1 MNVSKAIEGRRFLF
15 LTGKG
20 GVGKT
25 TATAALALVLASQG
39 KRVLC
44 AMCQAKDR
52 LSTLLDGPPVGEEL
66 VQLRPNIM
74 AVNIQPEAALRE
86 YGLMVLRLRALYKA
100 VFDNRLVASF
110 FRATPG
116 LYEWAM
122 LGKAWFHTTE
132 RLANGAP
139 RFDVV
144 LFDAPSTGH
153 ALDMLR
159 GPKVIVDVAPPG
171 LLRREAMKAWSM
183 FSDPEQSGVVLVTL
197 PEEMPVTETFD
208 LFDALDKELGLPV
221 AQVIVN
227 GVIPP
232 VFSPE
237 ERDALLAPRELDLGR
252 AGDEALAAGAR
263 RARREM
269 VQHDALVRLR
279 DGMGAGVGGDGR
291 RIPLA
296 YLPYRFEGVN
306 TFESISELAMRLT

>member
-1 MNVSKAIEGRRFLF
+1 MNVSKAIEGRKFLF

-25 TATAALALVLASQG
+25 TVTAALALVLASRG

-52 LSTLLDGPPVGEEL
+52 LSTLLDGPPVGEDI
-66 VQLRPNIM
+66 VHLRPNIQ

-86 YGLMVLRLRALYKA
+86 YGQMVLRLRALYNA
-100 VFDNRLVASF
+100 VFDNKLVSSF

-122 LGKAWFHTTE
+122 LGKAWYHTTE
-132 RLANGAP
+132 RLPDGSP

-159 GPKVIVDVAPPG
+159 GPKVIVDIAPPG

-208 LFDALDKELGLPV
+208 LFEALENEMQLPI
-221 AQVIVN
+221 AQVVVN

-232 VFSPE
+232 IFSPL
-237 ERDALLAPRELDLGR
+237 EREALLAPRELDESR
-252 AGDEALAAGAR
+252 AGDEALASGAR
-263 RARREM
+263 RARREL

-279 DGMGAGVGGDGR
+279 EGIKV
-291 RIPLA
+291 PLA

-306 TFESISELAMRLT
+306 SFDSVSELAMRLT

>member
-1 MNVSKAIEGRRFLF
+1 MNVSKSIEGRRFLF

-25 TATAALALVLASQG
+25 TVTAALALVLAGQG

-52 LSTLLDGPPVGEEL
+52 LSTLLDGAPVGEQI
-66 VQLRPNIM
+66 VQLRPNIQ

-86 YGLMVLRLRALYKA
+86 YGKMVLRVRALYKA
-100 VFDNRLVASF
+100 VFDNKLVASF

-116 LYEWAM
+116 LYAWAM
-122 LGKAWFHTTE
+122 LGKAWYHTTE
-132 RLANGAP
+132 TLQDGRP

-171 LLRREAMKAWSM
+171 LLRREALKAWSM
-183 FSDPEQSGVVLVTL
+183 FEDPMQSGVVLVTL

-208 LFDALDKELGLPV
+208 LLEALNTEMRLPI

-232 VFSPE
+232 IFSPR
-237 ERDALLAPRELDLGR
+237 ERDSLLAPREIDETLP
-252 AGDEALAAGAR
+252 GDEALASGAR
-263 RARREM
+263 RARREL

-279 DGMGAGVGGDGR
+279 EDLNV
-291 RIPLA
+291 PLA
-296 YLPYRFEGVN
+296 YLPQRFEGVH
-306 TFESISELAMRLT
+306 TFESVSELAMRLT

>member
-25 TATAALALVLASQG
+25 TVTAALALVLASQG

-44 AMCQAKDR
+44 ATCQAKDR
-52 LSTLLDGPPVGEEL
+52 LSTLLDGPPVGEQII
-66 VQLRPNIM
+66 QLRSNIQ

-86 YGLMVLRLRALYKA
+86 YGQMVLRIRALYRA
-100 VFDNRLVASF
+100 VFDNKLVASF

-116 LYEWAM
+116 LYSWAM
-122 LGKAWFHTTE
+122 LGKAWYHTTE
-132 RLANGAP
+132 TLANGTP

-171 LLRREAMKAWSM
+171 LLRREALKAWSM
-183 FSDPEQSGVVLVTL
+183 FEDPVQSGVVLVTL

-208 LFDALDKELGLPV
+208 LLEALD
-221 AQVIVN
+221 
-227 GVIPP
+227 
-232 VFSPE
+232 
-237 ERDALLAPRELDLGR
+237 
-252 AGDEALAAGAR
+252 
-263 RARREM
+263 
-269 VQHDALVRLR
+269 
-279 DGMGAGVGGDGR
+279 
-291 RIPLA
+291 
-296 YLPYRFEGVN
+296 
-306 TFESISELAMRLT
+306 SEMRLP

>member
-52 LSTLLDGPPVGEEL
+52 LSTLLEGPPIGEEI
-66 VQLRPNIM
+66 VSVRKNIH
-74 AVNIQPEAALRE
+74 AVNIRPEAALRE
-86 YGLMVLRLRALYKA
+86 YGLMVLRLRALHRA
-100 VFDNRLVASF
+100 VFDNQLVASF

-132 RLANGAP
+132 RLPDGSP

-159 GPKVIVDVAPPG
+159 GPKVIVDVAPAG
-171 LLRREAMKAWSM
+171 LLRREAIKAWSM
-183 FSDPEQSGVVLVTL
+183 FADEAQSGVVLVTL

-208 LFDALDKELGLPV
+208 LFEALDQELGLPI

-232 VFSPE
+232 LFSPG
-237 ERDALLAPRELDLGR
+237 EREALLAPRDLDVSR
-252 AGDEALAAGAR
+252 PGDAALASGAR
-263 RARREM
+263 RARREL
-269 VQHDALVRLR
+269 VQHEALVRLR
-279 DGMGAGVGGDGR
+279 DGVKV
-291 RIPLA
+291 PLA

-306 TFESISELAMRLT
+306 TFASVSELAMRLT